1 MTKTW
6 NQLLIRHGWLVVEL
20 ADGTFDF
27 AQEMDENRIFLQN
40 SLKSVGVD
48 HAFLG
53 DRLMIF
59 GPAVEEELFI
69 EAINFRRRGIGEGL
83 AYRNSRIADL
93 DVYVAGVV
101 RQLNRLGFKT
111 VTSCDGHGM
120 RRSFVVAQRLTEQDE
135 AILSI
140 VGFDRVQPCHRNGEL
155 RLECRERNTLLDV
168 AERLA
173 ILDSDLL
180 KKGPTHIQ
188 EIFFQHR
195 LEHLLEIPGDSG
207 NESEVRVY
215 VMEEL
220 SPLVDHLTIDHAGNI
235 LAERTY
241 RNGNGPTILLN
252 AHLDTVE
259 PIEPGRNILKDGP
272 IWSSSKG
279 ILGADDR
286 AGVAILLELANIL
299 HQTSCFSGKVK
310 FIFTVQEECGLL
322 GAREVSDHFLWGTD
336 AAFVVDRRGTD
347 DIVTSCGGTI
357 PFCDPAYGKFLESL
371 ASGGGLDGWK
381 TVQGGSSDTRIWASH
396 GIQSVNLSVG
406 YRDEHTEEES
416 LDVNA
421 CYSTVQLLKTILQNG
436 RQIRQIIR
444 QINRPNILREAL

>member
-6 NQLLIRHGWLVVEL
+6 NQLFIRHGWLVVEL

-27 AQEMDENRIFLQN
+27 AQETDENRMFLQN

-48 HAFLG
+48 HTFLG
-53 DRLMIF
+53 DRLTIF

-120 RRSFVVAQRLTEQDE
+120 RRSLVVAQRLTEKDE

-140 VGFDRVQPCHRNGEL
+140 VGFDRVRPSHRNGEL
-155 RLECRERNTLLDV
+155 KLECRERNTLLDV

-180 KKGPTHIQ
+180 KKGPAHIQ
-188 EIFFQHR
+188 ETFFQHR

-220 SPLVDHLTIDHAGNI
+220 SPLVDHLTVDHAGNI

-272 IWSSSKG
+272 IWSSSRG

-286 AGVAILLELANIL
+286 AGVAILLELANML

-336 AAFVVDRRGTD
+336 AAFVVDRRGTG

-357 PFCDPAYGKFLESL
+357 PFCDPVYGNFLETL
-371 ASGGGLDGWK
+371 ASGGGLEGWK
-381 TVQGGSSDTRIWASH
+381 AVQGGSSDTRIWASH

-416 LDVNA
+416 LDVSA
-421 CYSTVQLLKTILQNG
+421 CYSTLQLLKTILQNG
-436 RQIRQIIR
+436 RQIRQVIR